1 MLAEAM
7 VRLSRGKPT
16 RRYAMDPDALVG
28 LQNYI
33 RLFLRGQDVPRQHMD
48 AQHVLQP
55 HYDWDRDLHRDQQ
68 ELFGRYPDHATLAKY
83 LDQLNMAGVEE
94 GHPNHA
100 LADMLPILYDL
111 HHQLGRTPQMI
122 GQRFSP
128 HALNSQPVRELV
140 QRLSNDVDPSNREGL
155 DDRLRNLFHTMRRY
169 PGGDYKHYPA
179 LLAQHQ
185 QDLQAGLSGSL
196 GDIYDTGLQMGHDN
210 DIPATMSN
218 SGHGLSHVAAHI
230 LGNRLLPRL
239 LQGETDAR

>member
-7 VRLSRGKPT
+7 VRLQRGKPT
-16 RRYAMDPDALVG
+16 QRYAMDPEALVG

-33 RLFLRGQDVPRQHMD
+33 RLFLRGQNVPRQHID
-48 AQHVLQP
+48 AQQVLQP
-55 HYDWDRDLHRDQQ
+55 HYDWDKDLHRDQQ
-68 ELFGRYPDHATLAKY
+68 DLFGRYPDHAALAKY

-94 GHPNHA
+94 GHQHRA
-100 LADMLPILYDL
+100 LAEMLPILHDL
-111 HHQLGRTPQMI
+111 HHRLGQDSGLI

-128 HALNSQPVRELV
+128 RVLASDPVRELV

-155 DDRLRNLFHTMRRY
+155 DDRLNHTLASMRRY
-169 PGGDYKHYPA
+169 PDRNHKRYPD

-185 QDLQAGLSGSL
+185 QSLQAGHVGSL

-218 SGHGLSHVAAHI
+218 SGHGLSYVAAHI